1 MTTTFGDI
9 LSVEPNR
16 YGCHPAYQSQRGGKE
31 GYR

>member
-16 YGCHPAYQSQRGGKE
+16 YGCRPAHQSQGGKE